1 MGEVLNALRHG
12 MGNFYCA
19 KDETRY
25 SGQWFQGKR
34 HGKGRIV
41 YNSSETSYYDGN
53 WIDNMK
59 QGHGIEQYA

>member
-1 MGEVLNALRHG
+1 

-19 KDETRY
+19 KDGTTY

-34 HGKGRIV
+34 HGKGQIT
-41 YNSSETSYYDGN
+41 YDSSERSFYDGN

-59 QGHGIEQYA
+59 QGYGIEQYA